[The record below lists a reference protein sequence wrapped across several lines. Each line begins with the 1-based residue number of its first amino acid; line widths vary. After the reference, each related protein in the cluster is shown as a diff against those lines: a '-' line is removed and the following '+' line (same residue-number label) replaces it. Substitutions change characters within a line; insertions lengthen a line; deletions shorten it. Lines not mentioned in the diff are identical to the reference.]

1 MVGFALSL
9 ACRMNV
15 PVTHH
20 EPLNADALRSRFKAR
35 HDAYGED
42 NRVRIHRALS
52 WLRRAEQELEDPDA
66 RFIFLWIAFN
76 ASYAHEFGHEEAE
89 REQLSRFFAR
99 LLTVDGDGRL
109 HALLFQ
115 RFSGPIRTL
124 IDNRYVFAPFWRAL
138 REHDSSGH
146 WEESF
151 SSSKQAALARL
162 LGGDTLAVLSI
173 LFERLY
179 VLRCSLVHGGATWRS
194 QVNRAQ
200 VQDGVNLLH
209 STVPVMLDLM
219 IDHPSLELGAVA
231 FPVVSTGQS

>member
-1 MVGFALSL
+1 MTTNTASS
-9 ACRMNV
+9 
-15 PVTHH
+15 
-20 EPLNADALRSRFKAR
+20 ADTLRAQFKCR
-35 HDAYGED
+35 HDEYSEN

-52 WLRRAEQELEDPDA
+52 WLRRAEQENGDPDA

-76 ASYAHEFGHEEAE
+76 ASYAHDFGHEEAE
-89 REQLSRFFAR
+89 RDQLTRFFAR
-99 LLTVDGDGRL
+99 LLTVDDQARL
-109 HALLFQ
+109 HALLFN

-151 SSSKQAALARL
+151 TASKQAALARL
-162 LGGDTLAVLSI
+162 LKGDAVAVLSI

-179 VLRCSLVHGGATWRS
+179 VLRCSLVHGGATWNS

-209 STVPVMLDLM
+209 STVLVIVDLM
-219 IDHPSLELGAVA
+219 VAHPELDLGAVA
-231 FPVVSTGQS
+231 FPVVSSGRV

>member
-1 MVGFALSL
+1 MTTNTASS
-9 ACRMNV
+9 
-15 PVTHH
+15 
-20 EPLNADALRSRFKAR
+20 ADTLRAQFKCR
-35 HDAYGED
+35 HDEYSEN

-52 WLRRAEQELEDPDA
+52 WLRRAEQENDDPDA

-76 ASYAHEFGHEEAE
+76 ASYAHDFGHEEAE
-89 REQLSRFFAR
+89 RDQLTRFFAR
-99 LLTVDGDGRL
+99 LLTVDDQARL
-109 HALLFQ
+109 HALLFN

-151 SSSKQAALARL
+151 TASKQAALARL
-162 LGGDTLAVLSI
+162 LTGDTVAVLSI

-179 VLRCSLVHGGATWRS
+179 VLRCSLVHGGATWNS

-209 STVPVMLDLM
+209 STVLVIVDLM
-219 IDHPSLELGAVA
+219 VAHPQLDLGAVA
-231 FPVVSTGQS
+231 FPVVGSGRV

>member
-1 MVGFALSL
+1 MVGFAPSL

-138 REHDSSGH
+138 RERQFRPLGKLHGQ
-146 WEESF
+146 
-151 SSSKQAALARL
+151 QAGSLWPGCWVA
-162 LGGDTLAVLSI
+162 TP
-173 LFERLY
+173 
-179 VLRCSLVHGGATWRS
+179 LRCYRS
-194 QVNRAQ
+194 CLSACT
-200 VQDGVNLLH
+200 
-209 STVPVMLDLM
+209 S
-219 IDHPSLELGAVA
+219 
-231 FPVVSTGQS
+231 

>member
-1 MVGFALSL
+1 MTTNTTSS
-9 ACRMNV
+9 
-15 PVTHH
+15 
-20 EPLNADALRSRFKAR
+20 ADTLRAQFKCR
-35 HDAYGED
+35 HDEYSEN

-52 WLRRAEQELEDPDA
+52 WLRRAEQENDDPDA

-76 ASYAHEFGHEEAE
+76 ASYAHDFGHEEAE
-89 REQLSRFFAR
+89 RDQLTRFFAR
-99 LLTVDGDGRL
+99 LLTVDDQARL
-109 HALLFQ
+109 HALLFN

-151 SSSKQAALARL
+151 TASKQAALARL
-162 LGGDTLAVLSI
+162 LKGDTVAVLSI

-179 VLRCSLVHGGATWRS
+179 VLRCSLVHGGATWNS

-209 STVPVMLDLM
+209 STVLVIVDLM
-219 IDHPSLELGAVA
+219 VAHPDLDLGAVA
-231 FPVVSTGQS
+231 FPVVSSGRV

>member
-1 MVGFALSL
+1 
-9 ACRMNV
+9 
-15 PVTHH
+15 VTT
-20 EPLNADALRSRFKAR
+20 NTASSADTLRAQFKCR
-35 HDAYGED
+35 HDEYSEN

-52 WLRRAEQELEDPDA
+52 WLRRAEQENGDPDA

-76 ASYAHEFGHEEAE
+76 ASYAHDFGHEEAE
-89 REQLSRFFAR
+89 RDQLTRFFAR
-99 LLTVDGDGRL
+99 LLTVDDQARL
-109 HALLFQ
+109 HALLFN

-151 SSSKQAALARL
+151 TASKQAALARL
-162 LGGDTLAVLSI
+162 LKGDAVAVLSI

-179 VLRCSLVHGGATWRS
+179 VLRCSLVHGGATWNS

-209 STVPVMLDLM
+209 STVLVIVDLM
-219 IDHPSLELGAVA
+219 VAHPELDLGAVA
-231 FPVVSTGQS
+231 FPVVSSGRV